1 MGRKNTDHTT
11 EASFRELVIRTSE
24 MMYDTS
30 RKRQSQ
36 NRIADL
42 EVSRNNIS
50 ELKPRIKASYFQP
63 STEVN
68 PLEPSCERVRKS
80 ISKRPLA
87 SNLKTPE
94 RLKAKTHLTPVG
106 LYVS

>member
-36 NRIADL
+36 DRIADL

-50 ELKPRIKASYFQP
+50 ELKPRIKAYYF
-63 STEVN
+63 
-68 PLEPSCERVRKS
+68 EPKVKD
-80 ISKRPLA
+80 
-87 SNLKTPE
+87 NLQKGE
-94 RLKAKTHLTPVG
+94 QVKCWAC
-106 LYVS
+106 

>member
-36 NRIADL
+36 DRIADL

-50 ELKPRIKASYFQP
+50 ELKPRHLIFNQAQKLTLSSQAVNVFAKAFL
-63 STEVN
+63 N
-68 PLEPSCERVRKS
+68 DR
-80 ISKRPLA
+80 
-87 SNLKTPE
+87 
-94 RLKAKTHLTPVG
+94 
-106 LYVS
+106 